1 MFDEFRRIL
10 DSIKELKE
18 PAQASAA
25 QTAFVGW
32 CIAKVVYYAVAAVV
46 TWALGRRL
54 IQATFAALREA
65 RRSGLGD

>member
-1 MFDEFRRIL
+1 MFEDFSRIL
-10 DSIKELKE
+10 DEIKKIED
-18 PAQASAA
+18 PAKVSAA

-32 CIAKVVYYAVAAVV
+32 CIASVVYYAAAAVV

-65 RRSGLGD
+65 RRSGD